1 MVESTQRSRLFFIH
15 DGGICGIDRSVQH
28 GLFASRL
35 FLGHGVSTGKVL
47 ALGIDLRT

>member
-15 DGGICGIDRSVQH
+15 DRGICGIDRGVQH

-35 FLGHGVSTGKVL
+35 LLGHGVSTGEVL